1 MAGIVYTKVDVDI
14 YEQVYDSHTAS
25 GAEGTANKFKIVGK
39 VPHDDCVGSAE
50 KAKLARIDINGVQT
64 AIVAVT
70 VNVADIDIEV
80 GALSEND
87 RVSAWVPV
95 GGTDCGHL
103 ISNVN
108 TGKLARPYKQIAM
121 NHDVTYD
128 EWSTAGLGVVAKD
141 AYTGSA
147 SGTFSFALEKNDGD
161 TLKDFAAAGKTTT
174 YMCVAVKDSHETAD
188 EYTIYNAALLSG
200 HSSAIANIDGERGVM
215 REDYRFTFKPEVE
228 VSTLA

>member
-14 YEQVYDSHTAS
+14 YEQVYESHSAD
-25 GAEGTANKFKIVGK
+25 GTEAGANKFKFTGTEA
-39 VPHDDCVGSAE
+39 HGDCIGSAE
-50 KAKLARIDINGVQT
+50 KAKLARIDINGIQT
-64 AIVAVT
+64 TITAVT
-70 VNVADIDIEV
+70 FSTPDSFIEV
-80 GALSEND
+80 AALSEND
-87 RVSAWVPV
+87 RVTAWIPTA
-95 GGTDCGHL
+95 GGTL
-103 ISNVN
+103 SSNGS

-128 EWSTAGLGVVAKD
+128 EWSTSGLGVVAKD
-141 AYTGSA
+141 AYTGAA

-161 TLKDFAAAGKTTT
+161 TLKDFTLAGRNTT
-174 YMCVAVKDSHETAD
+174 YMCVAVKDSHETAA
-188 EYTIYNAALLSG
+188 EYTIYNSALLSG